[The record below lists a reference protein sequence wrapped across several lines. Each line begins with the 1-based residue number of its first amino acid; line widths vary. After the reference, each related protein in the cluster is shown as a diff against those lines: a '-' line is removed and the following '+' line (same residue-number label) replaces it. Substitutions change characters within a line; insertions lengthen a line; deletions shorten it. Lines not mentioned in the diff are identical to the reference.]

1 MASYIDELKAQI
13 NKTKETKVE
22 EFKKSEKKELD
33 LSSAQSFKN
42 TNNSISENKNSDD
55 FLELDSLK
63 DAFTKT
69 NQSQKSK
76 PIVETTKIEEPIV
89 SKENEEFEESV
100 KETINKSISASK
112 INLAE
117 NANKDNKNDFE
128 KDWDEKSHLV
138 TKYGIVEIYR
148 IDNQALYHYKIPTPK
163 PTASQK
169 LIINTLKEAAT
180 RLITIDPYKIRDP
193 LQRQNI
199 YYQKILDI
207 LENAPEINVPKH
219 MFDFYAGAV
228 VKEMVGFG
236 QIEPL
241 LQDDKLEEIMI
252 IGPNKPTYVYHRDYG
267 MMTTNVVF
275 YSDDGV
281 LEIIDKIARILGRRV
296 DISNPLLDAR
306 LPDGSRVN
314 ATIHPASIDGA
325 TITIRKFRADPYT
338 IVDLI
343 KFGTLNLEVAAFLWC
358 IVDGFGAKPA
368 NIVISGGTGSGK
380 TTLLNVLANFIPDSN
395 RVLTIEDTAE
405 LKLPIKQVIRF
416 EGRPPGL
423 EGKGEL
429 TLDVLVKNSLR
440 MRPDRVIV
448 GEIRHTEAL
457 SLFTAMN
464 TGHDGCMGTIHAN
477 SARETLVRITSPPM
491 EVPLMMLAGL
501 DFIIVEKR
509 LNTSKGMVRR
519 IVNIAE
525 ISGIL
530 DNDPKADIIFKWN
543 PTTDNLERTDVPIKF
558 FEMIKTY
565 TNLTDNDIKSILT
578 KRINILNDLVNKNIG
593 VLEEVS
599 KIIQHEYINLK
610 S

>member
-13 NKTKETKVE
+13 NKTKETKTE

-33 LSSAQSFKN
+33 LSAPQSFKN
-42 TNNSISENKNSDD
+42 TNNSISENKSSDD

-69 NQSQKSK
+69 NQSQKPK

-89 SKENEEFEESV
+89 SKENQEFEESV

-117 NANKDNKNDFE
+117 NANKENKNDFE

-148 IDNQALYHYKIPTPK
+148 VDNQALYHYKIPTPK

-599 KIIQHEYINLK
+599 KMIQHEYINQK

>member
-42 TNNSISENKNSDD
+42 TNNSISENKSSDD

-69 NQSQKSK
+69 NQSQKPK

-343 KFGTLNLEVAAFLWC
+343 KFSTLNLEVAAFLWC

>member
-13 NKTKETKVE
+13 NKTKETKAE

-33 LSSAQSFKN
+33 LSAPQSFKN
-42 TNNSISENKNSDD
+42 TNNSISENKSSDD

-89 SKENEEFEESV
+89 SKENQEFEESV

-117 NANKDNKNDFE
+117 NANKENKNDFE

-148 IDNQALYHYKIPTPK
+148 VDNQALYHYKIPTPK

-343 KFGTLNLEVAAFLWC
+343 KFSTLNLEVAAFLWC

-429 TLDVLVKNSLR
+429 TLDILVKNSLR

-599 KIIQHEYINLK
+599 KMIQHEYINQK

>member
-33 LSSAQSFKN
+33 LSSAQSFKDAK
-42 TNNSISENKNSDD
+42 NSISENKSSDD

-76 PIVETTKIEEPIV
+76 PIVETTKIEDSVV

-117 NANKDNKNDFE
+117 NANKENKNDFE
-128 KDWDEKSHLV
+128 KDWEEKSHLV

-193 LQRQNI
+193 LQRKNI

-343 KFGTLNLEVAAFLWC
+343 KFSTLNLEVAAFLWC

-599 KIIQHEYINLK
+599 KMIQHEYINQK

>member
-33 LSSAQSFKN
+33 LSAPQSFKN
-42 TNNSISENKNSDD
+42 TNNSISENKSSDD

-69 NQSQKSK
+69 NQSQKPK

-343 KFGTLNLEVAAFLWC
+343 KFSTLNLEVAAFLWC

-599 KIIQHEYINLK
+599 KMIQHEYINQK